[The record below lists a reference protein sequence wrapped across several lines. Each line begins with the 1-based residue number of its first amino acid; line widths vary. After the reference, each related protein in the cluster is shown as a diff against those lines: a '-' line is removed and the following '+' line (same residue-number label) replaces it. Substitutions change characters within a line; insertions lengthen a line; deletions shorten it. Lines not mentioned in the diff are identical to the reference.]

1 MKSLRILLAGAA
13 VSAAALLGGTS
24 VAHGASYYN
33 IVNSETGMALQSTV
47 SGKVELAP
55 LNKTNPLQQWKRV
68 NTQQVGTW
76 FESGIQNRLNGC
88 LRSDGTNTTGF
99 GSLKVGI
106 CAGVASDSSKRWS
119 HLAGSNTGSPSVPG
133 YQLVNSQTAEYAMDF
148 NLCFGNCTPTYG
160 ASLFSASVVAGDPAE
175 FGGYTKWKYKFATT
189 AP

>member
-1 MKSLRILLAGAA
+1 MKPIRTLLAGA
-13 VSAAALLGGTS
+13 VMAATLFGATS

-33 IVNSETGMALQSTV
+33 IVNPETGKALQATV

-68 NTQQVGTW
+68 NTLQIGTW
-76 FESGIQNRLNGC
+76 FESGIQNRLAGC
-88 LRSDGTNTTGF
+88 LRSDNLNHTVQF
-99 GSLKVGI
+99 SSLKVGI
-106 CAGVASDSSKRWS
+106 CAGVATDSIKRWS
-119 HLAGSNTGSPSVPG
+119 HLSGSNTGSPSVPG
-133 YQLVNSQTAEYAMDF
+133 YQLVNSRTAEYAVDF

-175 FGGYTKWKYKFATT
+175 LGGYAKWKYQFAAT